1 MEPYGCG
8 SLITDSVYRSLQV
21 TTVEFLVV
29 SWNKNMLHLRKKK
42 VKMERGRNV
51 GRKERRKARKWKQR
65 MQGYEGN
72 EGRVK
77 VSMTRWK
84 CFIYFSE
91 IPLHVMESR
100 KNIYNLM
107 KSFKCEEKQLRYL

>member
-1 MEPYGCG
+1 
-8 SLITDSVYRSLQV
+8 
-21 TTVEFLVV
+21 
-29 SWNKNMLHLRKKK
+29 
-42 VKMERGRNV
+42 
-51 GRKERRKARKWKQR
+51 

-72 EGRVK
+72 EDRVK

-91 IPLHVMESR
+91 IPLHVMESQ
-100 KNIYNLM
+100 KYIYNLM